1 MYYFGSIGSICNHWS
16 DLIALQ
22 ATTEVMVSDV
32 RDKTL
37 FECKSKLTMV
47 HMKEYIWLLLSCLT
61 KTCTWLWADV
71 QSASP
76 QDSSD

>member
-1 MYYFGSIGSICNHWS
+1 MYYFRSIGSICNHWS

-22 ATTEVMVSDV
+22 AATEVMVSDV
-32 RDKTL
+32 RDKML
-37 FECKSKLTMV
+37 FEYKSKLTMV
-47 HMKEYIWLLLSCLT
+47 HMKAYIWLLLSCLT
-61 KTCTWLWADV
+61 KMCSWLWADV